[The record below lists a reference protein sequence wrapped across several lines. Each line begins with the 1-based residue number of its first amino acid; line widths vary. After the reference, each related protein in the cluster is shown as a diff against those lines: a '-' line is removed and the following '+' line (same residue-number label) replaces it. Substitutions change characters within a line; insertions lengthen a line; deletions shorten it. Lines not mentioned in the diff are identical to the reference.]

1 MAVSSYSRIYDSLK
15 QLGHS
20 SISDSAIMVC
30 YAFAVRRGQDIL
42 LEVPMPVSGTSCQAA
57 EHSHEPATFGH
68 RMVFGFFQGQF
79 TQMEVESFMQDL
91 AQTTGTA
98 LAAPDHFEAYDA
110 DSKVSTGGITFQ
122 NPIHIPHNILAIM
135 EEYRYVKYITERSFQ
150 NLQVEW
156 FESLKAL
163 QPVQLP

>member
-1 MAVSSYSRIYDSLK
+1 
-15 QLGHS
+15 
-20 SISDSAIMVC
+20 MVC

-57 EHSHEPATFGH
+57 EHSNEPTTFGH
-68 RMVFGFFQGQF
+68 RMVYGFFQGQF
-79 TQMEVESFMQDL
+79 TQMEVESFMPDL

-98 LAAPDHFEAYDA
+98 PAAPDHFEAYDA

-122 NPIHIPHNILAIM
+122 SPTHIPHNILAIM
-135 EEYRYVKYITERSFQ
+135 EDYRYGKYITERSFL
-150 NLQVEW
+150 NLQIEW
-156 FESLKAL
+156 FESLKTR